1 MVRGNVLA
9 LGAVATLA
17 AAGLARKRGAANA
30 TGWPET
36 VPQFLRM
43 RAEELAEIYERTGGP
58 IPKNLGTWLGEGM
71 TRVVFA
77 LDDDFVVK
85 VPRAEPDHPG
95 FNQNEADTWAKASK
109 DLRALLVPVLEAD
122 PGGKWLIM
130 PRVRTRLKDD
140 EYARAK
146 RLCAAVEREVTVRYS
161 DCEEGQNVGAR
172 ADGQLFVFDYP
183 FDPDDVPED
192 ESRFEGPPRPVTIGS
207 RATTPLPASFPPT
220 EIGLL
225 TRSAFLDLRNPGE
238 KFHPETAY
246 DFDLAKMNRPRLDLH
261 ATHRDSADV
270 FERGD
275 ATTLWIPSRAYG
287 TPVPDPVREAI
298 LRDDTGTLAVLHD
311 GVLHHAHRVRPQDV
325 PRTWWSHRARLD
337 RARRRLGN
345 AREEPTQLGIDRAQ
359 VVKYPEPLEKLV
371 SDVTVLNRAAYD
383 HLLQRIVV
391 KGSRYELRSA
401 GVPVPDRGTS
411 LAILDAAGQKVAEAT
426 DEWGATL
433 VVVAKELRGKGLG
446 PILTRAWYDLNPR
459 YRSGGFTSA
468 GRGNAVR
475 TWEAR
480 VREFMDRGWYS
491 ELVKQG
497 RMTAAEVKTIQAG
510 LSGKRAPSPLP
521 VDLPKTGPT
530 PGGHQL
536 LAYVD
541 GPTFVLYDSRF
552 LVDPDEQW
560 IRGYGF
566 FRDADVR
573 GTRQTFLYRIE
584 YESTHRVQATLAAL
598 QLARDE
604 GWPVYVG
611 PGYGDL
617 VELDGIEDRVVRE
630 GERVRLRVDA
640 LPLRDMAKLEAR
652 VRSRNDPYRE
662 MESRLLEAA
671 EGKWV

>member
-1 MVRGNVLA
+1 MVRSDLLA

-17 AAGLARKRGAANA
+17 AAGLARRRGAANA

-36 VPQFLRM
+36 VPQLLRM

-58 IPKNLGTWLGEGM
+58 IPQNLGRYLGEGV

-85 VPRAEPDHPG
+85 VPRAELDHPG

-146 RLCAAVEREVTVRYS
+146 RLCAAVEREVTVQYS
-161 DCEEGQNVGAR
+161 DCDEGQNVGAR

-183 FDPDDVPED
+183 FDPDDIPED
-192 ESRFEGPPRPVTIGS
+192 EDKFPGWEEGGGFAVRAGS
-207 RATTPLPASFPPT
+207 RATTPLPASFLPT

-225 TRSAFLDLRNPGE
+225 TRSAFLDLRNPDD

-246 DFDLAKMNRPRLDLH
+246 DFDLAKMNRPRLDVH
-261 ATHRDSADV
+261 ATHRDRHNN
-270 FERGD
+270 E
-275 ATTLWIPSRAYG
+275 TTLWLPERAYG
-287 TPVPDPVREAI
+287 TPIPDPARDAV
-298 LRDDTGTLAVLHD
+298 LRDRKGTLAVLYD
-311 GVLHHAHRVRPQDV
+311 GILHHAHRARPQDI
-325 PRTWWSHRARLD
+325 PRTWW
-337 RARRRLGN
+337 RRTGGH
-345 AREEPTQLGIDRAQ
+345 REEPTQLGVDRTQ
-359 VVKYPEPLEKLV
+359 VVKYPEHLEELV
-371 SDVTVLNRAAYD
+371 SDVTALNRAAYD
-383 HLLQRIVV
+383 HLLQRVV
-391 KGSRYELRSA
+391 LRGARFEIRSA

-411 LAILDAAGQKVAEAT
+411 LAILDAAGRKVAEAT

-433 VVVAKELRGKGLG
+433 IVVAQELRGRGLG
-446 PILTRAWYDLNPR
+446 PVLTRAWYDINPR
-459 YRSGGFTSA
+459 YGSGGFTAA
-468 GRGNAVR
+468 GRDNAVR

-491 ELVKQG
+491 ELVKRG
-497 RMTAAEVKTIQAG
+497 RMTATQARAIQVG
-510 LSGKRAPSPLP
+510 LSGKRAPSSIPA
-521 VDLPKTGPT
+521 DLPKTGPT
-530 PGGHQL
+530 PDGHAL

-552 LVDPDEQW
+552 LADPDEQW

-566 FRDADVR
+566 FRDAPRV
-573 GTRQTFLYRIE
+573 GTFLYRIE
-584 YESTHRVQATLAAL
+584 YEPTHKIQTTLVAL
-598 QLARDE
+598 QLARDAR
-604 GWPVYVG
+604 WPIWIG
-611 PGYGDL
+611 PEYGDL
-617 VELDGIEDRVVRE
+617 LELDGIEDRVVRK
-630 GERVRLRVDA
+630 GEHVSLRADA
-640 LPLRDMAKLEAR
+640 LPLRDMGRLEKLFR
-652 VRSRNDPYRE
+652 KKSDPYRE

-671 EGKWV
+671 EGKWS